1 MTLDRSAIVGIA
13 CGVLIG
19 ATCAVLQIRE
29 LKQKSRET
37 GAPGVSRLVPGAMG
51 RLVFA
56 GVALWVTFKFTEANK
71 YWLTGA
77 LVVSYTAPLLA
88 LLKQLI
94 FPKK

>member
-1 MTLDRSAIVGIA
+1 
-13 CGVLIG
+13 
-19 ATCAVLQIRE
+19 
-29 LKQKSRET
+29 
-37 GAPGVSRLVPGAMG
+37 
-51 RLVFA
+51 VFA
-56 GVALWVTFKFTEANK
+56 GVALWIAFKFTEADK